1 MKSYKTLNENDT
13 ILIKDLFDLEEA
25 LINKNGVEGYK
36 YTVNERKEYSPVT
49 SSSCTPHVIVLYLN
63 RSDDKEFIL
72 IYLPKVDLFSI
83 YQQIP
88 GVDLGNR
95 QDLLNQDL
103 YCFFNQPED
112 ENNFTAK
119 DLTICE
125 YPNFS
130 FTHNDLEVKVS
141 YNASEYLSLINN
153 KTKDLTSFYWFDD
166 KTENCNERF
175 KQFIIIEEGGF
186 DKETYE
192 LNPDGGL
199 MRMLVGRDINITDLE
214 IFDDGK

>member
-25 LINKNGVEGYK
+25 LTNKNGVDGYK
-36 YTVNERKEYSPVT
+36 YTVTERKEYKDTTLGVL
-49 SSSCTPHVIVLYLN
+49 HVIVLYLN

-95 QDLLNQDL
+95 QDLLSQDL

-112 ENNFTAK
+112 ENNFTPK

-130 FTHNDLEVKVS
+130 FTHNELEVKVS

-153 KTKDLTSFYWFDD
+153 KTEDLTSFYWFDD

-175 KQFIIIEEGGF
+175 KQFIIIEEGGV

-192 LNPDGGL
+192 INPDGGL
-199 MRMLVGRDINITDLE
+199 MRMLVGRDINPSDIE